1 MLFHLSSTSTLI
13 PMHRIN
19 AKLGGVNMALSPGG
33 ANAIIDPS
41 NPVIVMGKSDPVR
54 NDH

>member
-1 MLFHLSSTSTLI
+1 MLFNPSSNFTLT

-19 AKLGGVNMALSPGG
+19 AKLGGVNMTLSPGG

-54 NDH
+54 SDH